1 VKRRRRSS
9 RAIAP
14 IDVSRVR
21 TIPLARRR
29 SLVVSAALGK
39 RVRAGMSVRA
49 LVDGLPDIL
58 AARDLR
64 TAVARIAN
72 AIRRGRPVVLGM
84 GAHPIKVGLG
94 PLIVDLIERGRLSA
108 IAMNGAGLIHDFE
121 LAWGGR
127 TSEDVGPGL
136 DEGRFGMAR
145 ETGEF
150 LNRAASDA
158 ATARIGLG
166 RAVGDAVL
174 RARLPFRQSSIL
186 AAAARA
192 NVPVTAH
199 VAIGTDIVHMH
210 PSADGAAIGAAS
222 MRDFH
227 LLAAVVARLGGG
239 VYVNLG
245 SAVVLPE
252 VFVKALNLARNLGH
266 PVRNLTTVDMDFNRH
281 YRPGVNVV
289 SRPTA
294 AGGTGLRLTGH
305 HEIMFPLLWAAVED
319 ELARRRR

>member
-1 VKRRRRSS
+1 VKRPRRSG
-9 RAIAP
+9 RAIVP

-21 TIPLARRR
+21 TVPLGRRR

-39 RVRAGMSVRA
+39 RVRAGLSVRA
-49 LVDGLPDIL
+49 LVEGLPDIL
-58 AARDLR
+58 AARDFR
-64 TAVARIAN
+64 TAVGRIAQ

-108 IAMNGAGLIHDFE
+108 IALNGAGLIHDFE

-136 DEGRFGMAR
+136 DHGNFGMAR

-158 ATARIGLG
+158 AAAGVGLA
-166 RAVGDAVL
+166 RAVGDAIL
-174 RARLPFRQSSIL
+174 RARLPYRRNSIL
-186 AAAARA
+186 ATAARLR
-192 NVPVTAH
+192 VPATAH
-199 VAIGTDIVHMH
+199 VAIGTDIIHMH
-210 PSADGAAIGAAS
+210 PSADGAAIGAATL
-222 MRDFH
+222 RDFH
-227 LLAAVVARLGGG
+227 LLAAVVTRLGGG

-252 VFVKALNLARNLGH
+252 VFVKALNLARNLRH
-266 PVRNLTTVDMDFNRH
+266 PVRDLTTVDMDFNRH